1 MLILYWMCS
10 YKHRARWYSQFQL
23 IFTSTKYYIPVCVTS
38 VSNMQTYIAVRRNIS
53 FRNDNLLA
61 TCSQVAVTAGQL
73 DCHKLHN
80 AAGCVLVIHDW
91 VVAQQDECVTSI
103 PETPPTSML
112 KSIIQ
117 DCDHEHSSNESGT
130 ESYDIEATSPSESC
144 ASSYN
149 EDECDSL
156 ATPPSPLHTVTFK
169 VMGPTKIPGAQGSKG
184 CSGLRT
190 RQAII

>member
-1 MLILYWMCS
+1 M
-10 YKHRARWYSQFQL
+10 
-23 IFTSTKYYIPVCVTS
+23 
-38 VSNMQTYIAVRRNIS
+38 
-53 FRNDNLLA
+53 
-61 TCSQVAVTAGQL
+61 TAGQL

-80 AAGCVLVIHDW
+80 DAGSVLVIHDW

-103 PETPPTSML
+103 PETPPTSRL

-130 ESYDIEATSPSESC
+130 ESYEATRPSGSC

-149 EDECDSL
+149 EDEGDSL

-169 VMGPTKIPGAQGSKG
+169 AMGPTKIPGAQDSKG
-184 CSGLRT
+184 CFGLRT
-190 RQAII
+190 RQAIIYLCCHQMGRCHQRAQAVLLALVSAAKDGMDFLEYMYAIDVMKIWGVL